1 MGRKARVLIDEKFK
15 AIEDYLSGERGVIQI
30 CLESKVDKRSFYDWL
45 RKYQMQGKQ
54 GLQALS
60 YNKYYPEEIKLKA
73 VKDYNKGLGSLN
85 QICDKYDVLSHSILR
100 QWIKKYNGH
109 ETFKSQNAQGVKYM
123 GKARKTT
130 YEGRTEIVAFCVAN
144 NNNYQLTSKQFQVS
158 YQQVYS
164 WVKKYKVQ
172 GYETLIDRR
181 GKHKNPEELN
191 ESEKFAVQ
199 LKLIGAENKL
209 LKMENDFLKKLDEVK
224 RRRYTA
230 EHTKNTDI

>member
-15 AIEDYLSGERGVIQI
+15 AIEDYLSGERGIIQI

-54 GLQALS
+54 GLQTLS

-100 QWIKKYNGH
+100 QWIKKYNGN

-130 YEGRTEIVAFCVAN
+130 YEERTEIVAFCVAN

-181 GKHKNPEELN
+181 GKRKNPEELN
-191 ESEKFAVQ
+191 ESEKFVVQ
-199 LKLIGAENKL
+199 LKILEVENKH
-209 LKMENDFLKKLDEVK
+209 LKMENDFLKKLD
-224 RRRYTA
+224 
-230 EHTKNTDI
+230 